1 MQYEH
6 FFIKILVYNVG
17 TWYILQHRYITGP
30 IRFCPETCH
39 VGGRILAAPTQTVPL
54 NYCRGYFVAFVGAVL
69 RTLPTG
75 CDAVRL
81 CRGRYYLPGCFPVW
95 GNNVGAKRR
104 QSTIKHLQC
113 NSAVQCRN
121 VVRPAE
127 NQLVKFWIHLPWR
140 IMRPPM
146 MHFTRSMAWIRPN
159 RGMIPIPVNRLRTK
173 AVGTHTAQTKQ
184 LSNRKVTMV

>member
-1 MQYEH
+1 MAPPQQRTP
-6 FFIKILVYNVG
+6 KISARVIRWHRLRRGGYQPPGCFPMGETTSAHCADNAPSNICSAIRRYNVE

-39 VGGRILAAPTQTVPL
+39 VGGRIISAPTAHR
-54 NYCRGYFVAFVGAVL
+54 NIRSG
-69 RTLPTG
+69 
-75 CDAVRL
+75 
-81 CRGRYYLPGCFPVW
+81 
-95 GNNVGAKRR
+95 
-104 QSTIKHLQC
+104 
-113 NSAVQCRN
+113 NSAALCYN

>member
-1 MQYEH
+1 MPTNIRPSNFGAFVGAAISRPVVSPMGKQRRRKAPTIQCQIFSIE
-6 FFIKILVYNVG
+6 IRRYNVE

-39 VGGRILAAPTQTVPL
+39 VGGRILSAPTAHR
-54 NYCRGYFVAFVGAVL
+54 NIRSGNSSA
-69 RTLPTG
+69 
-75 CDAVRL
+75 L
-81 CRGRYYLPGCFPVW
+81 CY
-95 GNNVGAKRR
+95 
-104 QSTIKHLQC
+104 
-113 NSAVQCRN
+113 N

>member
-1 MQYEH
+1 MAPPQQRTP
-6 FFIKILVYNVG
+6 KISARVIRWHRLRRGGYQPPGCFPIWGNNVGAKRRQWHHQTFANEIRRYNVE

-39 VGGRILAAPTQTVPL
+39 VGGRILSAPTAHR
-54 NYCRGYFVAFVGAVL
+54 NIRSG
-69 RTLPTG
+69 
-75 CDAVRL
+75 
-81 CRGRYYLPGCFPVW
+81 
-95 GNNVGAKRR
+95 
-104 QSTIKHLQC
+104 
-113 NSAVQCRN
+113 NSAASCHN
-121 VVRPAE
+121 VVHLAE

>member
-6 FFIKILVYNVG
+6 FFIKILVYNVE
-17 TWYILQHRYITGP
+17 TWYIGNIGTLPGQFGSAQKLATLAGGYYPLYYGVIAPGDHWIL
-30 IRFCPETCH
+30 IRC
-39 VGGRILAAPTQTVPL
+39 AAHHPTRSVPL
-54 NYCRGYFVAFVGAVL
+54 NYCRGYFVAFVL
-69 RTLPTG
+69 R
-75 CDAVRL
+75 
-81 CRGRYYLPGCFPVW
+81 
-95 GNNVGAKRR
+95 
-104 QSTIKHLQC
+104 C
-113 NSAVQCRN
+113 NSAASCHN

-146 MHFTRSMAWIRPN
+146 MHLTRSMAWIRPN